1 MHLFNGKSSLMGT
14 VPQNQLLQVE
24 ECSFMGHP
32 LSDLNL
38 SSPGMGSVCLLTVI
52 ALKILNNELYLK
64 GLL

>member
-1 MHLFNGKSSLMGT
+1 MGT

-24 ECSFMGHP
+24 ECSFMWHP

-52 ALKILNNELYLK
+52 ALKILHNELYLE